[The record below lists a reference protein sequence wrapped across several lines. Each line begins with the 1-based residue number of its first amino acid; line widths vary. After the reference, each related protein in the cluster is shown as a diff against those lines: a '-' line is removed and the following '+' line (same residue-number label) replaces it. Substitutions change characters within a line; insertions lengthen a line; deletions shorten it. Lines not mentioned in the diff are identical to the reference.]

1 MTSSPSEYFIV
12 GRARKAHGIRGE
24 LAVEVITDAPDEVFA
39 SGARVFAGTTTGD
52 LAPDRTELHIVHA
65 APFKGGFI
73 VSFREIT
80 DRTEAERWR
89 DRYFLVP
96 RAELPPPEED
106 EVYVHE
112 LIDMRVVLQSGGD
125 LGTVLDVYE
134 LPQGL
139 TLDVRRQTGGTVMLP
154 FNDQVVVDVDR
165 EARLITVD
173 PPEGMLD

>member
-1 MTSSPSEYFIV
+1 VSSSAGEFFIV
-12 GRARKAHGIRGE
+12 GRARRAHGIRGE
-24 LAVEVITDAPDEVFA
+24 LAVEVITDVPDAVFA

-52 LAPDRTELHIVHA
+52 LAPERTELHVEHA
-65 APFKGGFI
+65 APFKGGLI

-96 RAELPPPEED
+96 EAELSPPED
-106 EVYVHE
+106 GEVYVHE
-112 LIDMRVVLQSGGD
+112 LIDMRVVLLSGEE
-125 LGTVLDVYE
+125 LGRVIDVYE

-139 TLDVRRQTGGTVMLP
+139 TLDVGRGQGTVMLP
-154 FNDQVVVDVDR
+154 FSDRVVTNVDR
-165 EARLITVD
+165 EARVITVD

>member
-1 MTSSPSEYFIV
+1 VVTSSSDEFFIV

-24 LAVEVITDAPDEVFA
+24 LAVEVITDAPDAVFA

-52 LAPDRTELHIVHA
+52 LAPDRRELHIAHA

-73 VSFREIT
+73 VGFREIT

-96 RAELPPPEED
+96 AAELPPLEGD

-112 LIDMRVVLQSGGD
+112 LIGMRVDLASGVQ
-125 LGTVLDVYE
+125 LGTVTDVYE

-139 TLDVRRQTGGTVMLP
+139 TLDVQRENGTVLLP
-154 FNDQVVVDVDR
+154 FNDQVVTAVDR
-165 EARLITVD
+165 DARVITVN
-173 PPEGMLD
+173 PPEGLLD

>member
-1 MTSSPSEYFIV
+1 MTSSPGEFFIV
-12 GRARKAHGIRGE
+12 GRVRRAHGIRGE
-24 LAVEVITDAPDEVFA
+24 LAVEMITDVPEAVFA

-52 LAPDRTELHIVHA
+52 LLPERLELHVEQA
-65 APFKGGFI
+65 APFKGGMI

-80 DRTEAERWR
+80 SRTEAERWR

-96 RAELPPPEED
+96 AAELPPPKGN

-112 LIDMRVVLQSGGD
+112 LLDMRVVLPSGEEVGR
-125 LGTVLDVYE
+125 VIDVYE

-139 TLDVRRQTGGTVMLP
+139 TLDVRRANGTVMLP
-154 FNDQVVVDVDR
+154 FSERVVTQVDR
-165 EARLITVD
+165 ETRVITVD

>member
-1 MTSSPSEYFIV
+1 
-12 GRARKAHGIRGE
+12 
-24 LAVEVITDAPDEVFA
+24 
-39 SGARVFAGTTTGD
+39 
-52 LAPDRTELHIVHA
+52 
-65 APFKGGFI
+65 

-96 RAELPPPEED
+96 ATELRPPEAN

-112 LIDMRVVLQSGGD
+112 LIDMRVAHATGEEIGRVI
-125 LGTVLDVYE
+125 DVYE

-139 TLDVRRQTGGTVMLP
+139 TLDVQRSNGAGTVMLP
-154 FNDQVVVDVDR
+154 FSERVVTAVDR
-165 EARLITVD
+165 EARVITVE

>member
-1 MTSSPSEYFIV
+1 VTLSPGEFFIV
-12 GRARKAHGIRGE
+12 GRARRAHGIRGE
-24 LAVEVITDAPDEVFA
+24 LAVEVITDAPDAVFA

-52 LAPDRTELHIVHA
+52 LAPGRAELHVVRA
-65 APFKGGFI
+65 SPFKGGMI

-96 RAELPPPEED
+96 ASELPAPEGD
-106 EVYVHE
+106 QVYVHE
-112 LIDMRVVLQSGGD
+112 LIDMRVVLQSGEEI
-125 LGTVLDVYE
+125 GTVIDVYE

-139 TLDVRRQTGGTVMLP
+139 TLDVRRQQGTVMLP
-154 FNDQVVVDVDR
+154 FSDHVVKHVDR
-165 EARLITVD
+165 DGRVITVD

>member
-1 MTSSPSEYFIV
+1 MTPSPDEFFIV

-24 LAVEVITDAPDEVFA
+24 LAVEVITDAPGAVFA

-52 LAPDRTELHIVHA
+52 LAPDRRELHIVHA
-65 APFKGGFI
+65 TPFKGGFI
-73 VSFREIT
+73 VGFREIT

-96 RAELPPPEED
+96 AAELPPPEGD

-112 LIDMRVVLQSGGD
+112 LIDMRVVLSSGAE
-125 LGTVLDVYE
+125 LGTVIDVYE

-139 TLDVRRQTGGTVMLP
+139 TLDVQRQQGTVMLP
-154 FNDQVVVDVDR
+154 FNDQVVTSIDR
-165 EARLITVD
+165 DARVITVD
-173 PPEGMLD
+173 PPDGLLD

>member
-1 MTSSPSEYFIV
+1 VTSSPGEFFIV
-12 GRARKAHGIRGE
+12 GRARRAHGIRGE
-24 LAVEVITDAPDEVFA
+24 LAVEVITDAPDAVFA

-52 LAPDRTELHIVHA
+52 LAPERAELHVVRA
-65 APFKGGFI
+65 SPFKGGMI

-96 RAELPPPEED
+96 ASELPAPEGD
-106 EVYVHE
+106 QIYVHE
-112 LIDMRVVLQSGGD
+112 LIDMRVVLQSGEEI
-125 LGTVLDVYE
+125 GTVIDVYE

-139 TLDVRRQTGGTVMLP
+139 TLDVRRQEGTVMLP
-154 FNDQVVVDVDR
+154 FSDQVVTHVDR
-165 EARLITVD
+165 EGRVITVD

>member
-1 MTSSPSEYFIV
+1 VTSSPSEFFIV

-24 LAVEVITDAPDEVFA
+24 LAVEVITDAPDVIFA
-39 SGARVFAGTTTGD
+39 SGARLFAGTTSGD
-52 LAPDRTELHIVHA
+52 LSPDRAELHVVEA
-65 APFKGGFI
+65 TPFKGGMI

-80 DRTEAERWR
+80 DRTQAERWR

-96 RAELPPPEED
+96 SSELPPPEDD

-112 LIDMRVVLQSGGD
+112 LIDMRVVLASGAE
-125 LGTVLDVYE
+125 LGTVIDVYE

-139 TLDVRRQTGGTVMLP
+139 TLDVRRQSGTVLLP
-154 FNDQVVVDVDR
+154 FNDQFVTAVDR
-165 EARLITVD
+165 EGRVITVN